1 MSCPFCNMDG
11 LRNRIF
17 YENERWFAFLAAPY
31 HTRGHAIIAER
42 PCGSVCP
49 RVDRR
54 GWGDFPCFGATL
66 GEVATTLMKQYN
78 PKDILF
84 SSLRGD
90 VSHFHVHLVPLW
102 ADEEDLWRKG
112 KRDSYKRGHLME
124 FLGNLE
130 KKADEAADRER
141 RTKKITEDDQRREIS
156 ETLRSQVHGLRKVSG
171 YSDAQQNKPPNG
183 Q

>member
-1 MSCPFCNMDG
+1 MSCPFCNIDG

-17 YENERWFAFLAAPY
+17 YENDKWFAFLAAPY
-31 HTRGHAIIAER
+31 NTRGHAIIAER

-54 GWGDFPCFGATL
+54 GWGDLPCFGATL
-66 GEVATTLMKQYN
+66 GEVATTLMKHYG

-90 VSHFHVHLVPLW
+90 VTHFHVHLVPLW
-102 ADEEDLWRKG
+102 ADEEDSWRKG
-112 KRDSYKRGHLME
+112 KGDSYKTGHLME

-130 KKADEAADRER
+130 KQADEVAERER
-141 RTKKITEDDQRREIS
+141 RTRQITEDEQRREIS
-156 ETLRSQVHGLRKVSG
+156 ETLKLQVEELRKVSG
-171 YSDAQQNKPPNG
+171 YSDAQQNNPADG
-183 Q
+183 